1 MKQLFLKKLKN
12 LNCLE
17 STKFLLAI
25 SGGVDSMVLLDL
37 FSKTNFKYAIAH
49 CNFGLRDNE
58 SDIDADFVHS
68 VAKEKK
74 QKFFTKKFNTVK
86 YAKEQNLVNVVEPIE
101 RSDYPDT
108 EDEFYS
114 IQNVIGKDMTINRAE
129 AQMSAKTE
137 LALKIQTA
145 VSAIARQQLSSLSDG
160 DNAKQIQNAFDQRA
174 LSTSQLSIAKVML
187 IDSKLLRD
195 RESQNYDYWVVYK
208 VLLDDVVEVINQSDL
223 GISVNS
229 LDLFKNQ

>member
-1 MKQLFLKKLKN
+1 MKKI
-12 LNCLE
+12 
-17 STKFLLAI
+17 I
-25 SGGVDSMVLLDL
+25 SITALTFFM
-37 FSKTNFKYAIAH
+37 FSLMS
-49 CNFGLRDNE
+49 C
-58 SDIDADFVHS
+58 
-68 VAKEKK
+68 
-74 QKFFTKKFNTVK
+74 NTVK

-129 AQMSAKTE
+129 AQMSAKNE

-160 DNAKQIQNAFDQRA
+160 VNAKQTQNAFDQRA
-174 LSTSQLSIAKVML
+174 LSTSELSIAKVML

-223 GISVNS
+223 GVSVNS

>member
-1 MKQLFLKKLKN
+1 M
-12 LNCLE
+12 
-17 STKFLLAI
+17 
-25 SGGVDSMVLLDL
+25 
-37 FSKTNFKYAIAH
+37 
-49 CNFGLRDNE
+49 
-58 SDIDADFVHS
+58 
-68 VAKEKK
+68 
-74 QKFFTKKFNTVK
+74 KKFIPIAALSVFMFSLMSCNTVK

-108 EDEFYS
+108 EKEFYS

-160 DNAKQIQNAFDQRA
+160 VNAKQTQNAFDQRA
-174 LSTSQLSIAKVML
+174 LSTSELSIAKVML

-195 RESQNYDYWVVYK
+195 RETQNYDYWVVYK
-208 VLLDDVVEVINQSDL
+208 VLLDDVVEVINKSDL

>member
-1 MKQLFLKKLKN
+1 MKKI
-12 LNCLE
+12 
-17 STKFLLAI
+17 I
-25 SGGVDSMVLLDL
+25 SITALTIFM
-37 FSKTNFKYAIAH
+37 FSLMS
-49 CNFGLRDNE
+49 C
-58 SDIDADFVHS
+58 
-68 VAKEKK
+68 
-74 QKFFTKKFNTVK
+74 NTVK

>member
-1 MKQLFLKKLKN
+1 MK
-12 LNCLE
+12 
-17 STKFLLAI
+17 
-25 SGGVDSMVLLDL
+25 
-37 FSKTNFKYAIAH
+37 KTIITTT
-49 CNFGLRDNE
+49 L
-58 SDIDADFVHS
+58 S
-68 VAKEKK
+68 V
-74 QKFFTKKFNTVK
+74 FMLSLMSCNTVK
-86 YAKEQNLVNVVEPIE
+86 YAKEENLVNVVEPIE
-101 RSDYPDT
+101 RSEYPDT
-108 EDEFYS
+108 ENEFYS

-137 LALKIQTA
+137 LSLKIQTA

-160 DNAKQIQNAFDQRA
+160 VNAKQTQNAFDQRA

>member
-1 MKQLFLKKLKN
+1 MKKIIPIAALSVF
-12 LNCLE
+12 
-17 STKFLLAI
+17 
-25 SGGVDSMVLLDL
+25 M
-37 FSKTNFKYAIAH
+37 FSLMS
-49 CNFGLRDNE
+49 C
-58 SDIDADFVHS
+58 
-68 VAKEKK
+68 
-74 QKFFTKKFNTVK
+74 NTVK
-86 YAKEQNLVNVVEPIE
+86 YAKEEKKVEVREPIE

-108 EDEFYS
+108 EEAFYS

-129 AQMSAKTE
+129 VQMAAKAE

-160 DNAKQIQNAFDQRA
+160 VNAKQTQNAFDQRA
-174 LSTSQLSIAKVML
+174 LSTSELSIAKVML

-195 RESQNYDYWVVYK
+195 REIQNYDYWVVYK

-223 GISVNS
+223 GVSVNS

>member
-1 MKQLFLKKLKN
+1 MS
-12 LNCLE
+12 C
-17 STKFLLAI
+17 
-25 SGGVDSMVLLDL
+25 
-37 FSKTNFKYAIAH
+37 
-49 CNFGLRDNE
+49 
-58 SDIDADFVHS
+58 
-68 VAKEKK
+68 
-74 QKFFTKKFNTVK
+74 NTVK
-86 YAKEQNLVNVVEPIE
+86 YAKEENLVNVVEPIE
-101 RSDYPDT
+101 RSEYPDT
-108 EDEFYS
+108 ENEFYS

-137 LALKIQTA
+137 LSLKIQTA

-160 DNAKQIQNAFDQRA
+160 VNAKQTQNAFDQRA

>member
-1 MKQLFLKKLKN
+1 MKKVFQL
-12 LNCLE
+12 
-17 STKFLLAI
+17 LL
-25 SGGVDSMVLLDL
+25 
-37 FSKTNFKYAIAH
+37 
-49 CNFGLRDNE
+49 
-58 SDIDADFVHS
+58 
-68 VAKEKK
+68 
-74 QKFFTKKFNTVK
+74 FFTFTFNLTSCNTVK

-108 EDEFYS
+108 EEAFYS
-114 IQNVIGKDMTINRAE
+114 IQNVIGQDMTINRAE
-129 AQMSAKTE
+129 VQMAAKAE

-145 VSAIARQQLSSLSDG
+145 VSAIAKQQLSSLSDG
-160 DNAKQIQNAFDQRA
+160 ANAKQTQNAFDQRV

-187 IDSKLLRD
+187 VDSKLLRD

-223 GISVNS
+223 GVSVNS

>member
-1 MKQLFLKKLKN
+1 MKKI
-12 LNCLE
+12 
-17 STKFLLAI
+17 I
-25 SGGVDSMVLLDL
+25 SITVLTIFM
-37 FSKTNFKYAIAH
+37 FSLMS
-49 CNFGLRDNE
+49 C
-58 SDIDADFVHS
+58 
-68 VAKEKK
+68 
-74 QKFFTKKFNTVK
+74 NTVK

>member
-1 MKQLFLKKLKN
+1 MKKI
-12 LNCLE
+12 
-17 STKFLLAI
+17 I
-25 SGGVDSMVLLDL
+25 SITALTIFM
-37 FSKTNFKYAIAH
+37 FSLMS
-49 CNFGLRDNE
+49 C
-58 SDIDADFVHS
+58 
-68 VAKEKK
+68 
-74 QKFFTKKFNTVK
+74 NTVK

-160 DNAKQIQNAFDQRA
+160 VNAKQIQNAFDQRA

>member
-1 MKQLFLKKLKN
+1 MKKI
-12 LNCLE
+12 
-17 STKFLLAI
+17 I
-25 SGGVDSMVLLDL
+25 SIIALTIFM
-37 FSKTNFKYAIAH
+37 FSLMS
-49 CNFGLRDNE
+49 C
-58 SDIDADFVHS
+58 
-68 VAKEKK
+68 
-74 QKFFTKKFNTVK
+74 NTVK